1 VRRFDMSVTNVLISI
16 GGGLAVLSASMLT
29 AISCAPSPA
38 QYEVSDLAIS
48 PAAVEVY
55 GEVTIRASVTN
66 TGGVAGNYTA
76 SLSIGGCAID
86 AQAVTLAPGASTELA
101 FHYMPETKGNLTVEV
116 GEASGILLVTE
127 PPPGEWWDVH
137 YLVVESNVS
146 QRMCIQ
152 KTMIREYSFQLP
164 EGTSMDIRISKTIVN
179 GSREVFLGAAG
190 FRSDPMVLK
199 NVFPGID
206 STVTWALAGDAVGT
220 LCVADDAGDVDVFAT
235 STSGAKPATAYV
247 IGDSAPDPAGSL
259 QAYLPMSVEFESL
272 GISSMW
278 SIDAYITTGHSYSY
292 IDSPD
297 RAIDGSKME
306 GDGEPCSRDGGIV
319 PYVGAPCTIVLTG
332 AIIDRR
338 IFGVYVD
345 VQFMAEM
352 RIAPIVEED

>member
-1 VRRFDMSVTNVLISI
+1 MLISI
-16 GGGLAVLSASMLT
+16 GGGLAILSASMLT
-29 AISCAPSPA
+29 AIACAPAPA
-38 QYEVSDLAIS
+38 QFEVLNLTIS

-66 TGGVAGNYTA
+66 TGGVAGSYTA
-76 SLSIGGCAID
+76 GLRIGDDAID
-86 AQAVTLAPGASTELA
+86 TQAVTLAPGESAEVA
-101 FHYMPETKGNLTVEV
+101 FHYMPETKGNFTVEV
-116 GEASGILLVTE
+116 GGAEGILLVTE

-137 YLVVESNVS
+137 YLVAESNVS

-152 KTMIREYSFQLP
+152 KTMIKEYSFQLP
-164 EGTSMDIRISKTIVN
+164 EGTSMDIRISKTAVN

-190 FRSDPMVLK
+190 FKSDPMVLK

-206 STVTWALAGDAVGT
+206 STVAWALAGDAVGT
-220 LCVADDAGDVDVFAT
+220 LCVADGAVDVDVFAT

-247 IGDSAPDPAGSL
+247 IGDGTPDAAGSL

-272 GISSMW
+272 GISSVWPM
-278 SIDAYITTGHSYSY
+278 DAYITTGHSYSY
-292 IDSPD
+292 INSPD
-297 RAIDGSKME
+297 RAIDGSEME
-306 GDGEPCSRDGGIV
+306 GEGEPCSRDGGIV

-352 RIAPIVEED
+352 RIAPVVEED